1 MLGTLKNYL
10 VRNFRRAVV
19 VFATVFFWGYA
30 TSQAAKTISIPTTTN
45 SRNESDTSLWYTS
58 IRALAKQIGLNDL
71 QNSIDSFHLRFWTS
85 SQAIDVWTTDF
96 SYYSAIITNFA
107 QRYDDKLLRKAVYKI
122 GKVYSNQVSL
132 DSIKA
137 KRLFN
142 MIRHLSIAELPSD
155 HEVKGWGTGFD
166 GEEYLIEVST
176 TNRYQFKTY
185 WTPRIFTDSLKEAEQ
200 IQKFIDFLN
209 HDVMIK
215 DYDKLSLPKGT
226 YRRNGIPGIQIRMRN
241 EWIPGATKVT
251 DLL

>member
-1 MLGTLKNYL
+1 MGTLKINL
-10 VRNFRRAVV
+10 VRNFRRCVV
-19 VFATVFFWGYA
+19 FFATVIFFGSA
-30 TSQAAKTISIPTTTN
+30 TSQSAKTISIPTTTN
-45 SRNESDTSLWYTS
+45 SKNELDTTQWYTS
-58 IRALAKQIGLNDL
+58 TLALAKQIGLNDL

-96 SYYSAIITNFA
+96 SYYSAIITNYA

-122 GKVYSNQVSL
+122 GKVYSNQISL

-200 IQKFIDFLN
+200 IQKFIDFLY
-209 HDVMIK
+209 HDLKIQ
-215 DYDKLSLPKGT
+215 DYYKLGLPRGT
-226 YRRNGIPGIQIRMRN
+226 YRRDGIPGIEIRMRN